1 MIAAQTS
8 SNIQFR
14 EAAPG
19 DLEEI
24 LRHRCGMFHD
34 MGFTDENTLDAVA
47 ASSRDFI
54 KRGLADG
61 SYRGW
66 FAVAENRVV
75 AGAGLTITPSVSHPT
90 SPHDAR
96 RAYVLNVYTY
106 PDFRRLGLAKKL
118 MQAVISH

>member
-34 MGFTDENTLDAVA
+34 MGFTDQNTLDAVA

-61 SYRGW
+61 SYR
-66 FAVAENRVV
+66 
-75 AGAGLTITPSVSHPT
+75 AGT
-90 SPHDAR
+90 
-96 RAYVLNVYTY
+96 
-106 PDFRRLGLAKKL
+106 LGFLAIASLSSGRKRP
-118 MQAVISH
+118 